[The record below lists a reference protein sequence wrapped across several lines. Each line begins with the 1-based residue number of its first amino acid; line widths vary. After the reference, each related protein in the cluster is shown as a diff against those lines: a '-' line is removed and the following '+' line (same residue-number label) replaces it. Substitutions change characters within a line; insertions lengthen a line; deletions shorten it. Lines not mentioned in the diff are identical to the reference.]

1 MMRGG
6 TNARAPLIDAT
17 VIPGPATRPAW
28 ARFMPPMN
36 VLLVAYPF
44 PPVNVIGAVRVG
56 KFAKF
61 LHEAGHNVRVI
72 AATPANRSLALEIPT
87 EHVVY
92 VAHPPVDQ
100 IFDGVLRRLRRLR
113 PGRGAAAAAA
123 AGGVPPANAP
133 SRLPGKNLSDRL
145 TRHYYALLR
154 IPDARAGWI
163 GPATVAGYQLL
174 RDWRPDI
181 VVGSAPPNSGLIVA
195 ARLARAG
202 GAPWVAELRDLWVD
216 NPYYEDPGWR
226 LIVDRFLEKR
236 VLGSAAGLVSATPRW
251 TQTLE
256 QRYRRPAICILN
268 GYVEDDF
275 PRDTTGPPPG
285 DVLQI
290 LYTGNIYAGYR
301 DPSPLFRA
309 LSLLGAER
317 ARVAVE
323 FYGPHPQEVMP
334 LAAAQGVENRVFV
347 HPPVSYKESLALQTA
362 ADILLLLQWNNE
374 KDAGNIPAKFFEYV
388 GARRPILFHG
398 FEAGD
403 LAAMISERRAGVV
416 ANDPQAIAAQ
426 LRSWLAQKPVG
437 IAPIEPRARTGL
449 TRDEQNRRYEQFL
462 GELLL
467 ARAEL
472 PPAVS
477 ATSAPGCS
485 LP

>member
-1 MMRGG
+1 
-6 TNARAPLIDAT
+6 
-17 VIPGPATRPAW
+17 
-28 ARFMPPMN
+28 MPPMK
-36 VLLVAYPF
+36 VLLVTYAF

-61 LHEAGHNVRVI
+61 LHDAGHDVRVI
-72 AATPANRSLALEIPT
+72 AAMPADRLLALEIPP
-87 EHVVY
+87 ERVVY
-92 VAHPPVDQ
+92 IAHPPVDQ

-113 PGRGAAAAAA
+113 PSAGAAAGAADDGA
-123 AGGVPPANAP
+123 PATNAP
-133 SRLPGKNLSDRL
+133 SREPGTSWSDRL
-145 TRHYYALLR
+145 ARHYYALLR

-174 RDWRPDI
+174 SDWRPDI
-181 VVGSAPPNSGLIVA
+181 VVGSAPPNSGLVVA
-195 ARLARAG
+195 ARLARAAS
-202 GAPWVAELRDLWVD
+202 APWVAELRDLWVD

-236 VLGSAAGLVSATPRW
+236 VLGTAAGLVSATPRW
-251 TQTLE
+251 THTLE

-275 PRDTTGPPPG
+275 PRDPAGPPQG

-317 ARVAVE
+317 ARIAIE

-334 LAAAQGVENRVFV
+334 LAAAQGVEDRVFV
-347 HPPVSYKESLALQTA
+347 RPSVSYRESLALQTA

-388 GARRPILFHG
+388 GAGRPILFHG

-403 LAAMISERRAGVV
+403 LAAMIRERRAGVV

-426 LRSWLAQKPVG
+426 LRAWLAQKPLG
-437 IAPIEPRARTGL
+437 IASIEPQARTGL
-449 TRDEQNRRYEQFL
+449 TRDEQNRRYERFL
-462 GELLL
+462 CELLL